1 MEVDATRVGIMM
13 GEKKKKRIS
22 VHRPREQFETRER
35 CSGITRGH
43 NSPRG
48 KSGKVCH
55 G

>member
-1 MEVDATRVGIMM
+1 MEVDATRVGIMT
-13 GEKKKKRIS
+13 GRGKKRIS

-35 CSGITRGH
+35 RSGTTRGH